1 MTKLLSAVVVC
12 AALTAFAGPKGA
24 GPGDDG
30 AARRAEHERKMRTM
44 MVVGMAEALQL
55 NEQEALRMSEKIKV
69 LDEKR
74 KPLREA
80 MGESMRTIKAAADGD
95 ATALTQVD
103 AAMDKVLSGRQ
114 QMAALDKEM
123 FQVLGK
129 DLTPQKRAQLAV
141 FLAHL
146 GKGGREFGKGG
157 RNGGPGGPGG
167 PGEE

>member
-12 AALTAFAGPKGA
+12 AALSAFAGPKGLA
-24 GPGDDG
+24 PGPGGVGDDG
-30 AARRAEHERKMRTM
+30 ARRAERERKVRTM
-44 MVVGMAEALQL
+44 LVVGMAEALQL
-55 NEQEALRMSEKIKV
+55 NEQEALRMSDKIKL

-74 KPLREA
+74 KPLRDA

-95 ATALTQVD
+95 PTALTQVD

-146 GKGGREFGKGG
+146 GKGGREFGKG
-157 RNGGPGGPGG
+157 RRGGGDGA
-167 PGEE
+167 EE

>member
-24 GPGDDG
+24 GPGPAGDDG
-30 AARRAEHERKMRTM
+30 ARRAERERKVRTM
-44 MVVGMAEALQL
+44 LVVGMAEALQL
-55 NEQEALRMSEKIKV
+55 NEQEALRMAEKIKV

-74 KPLREA
+74 RPLRES

-103 AAMDKVLSGRQ
+103 AAMDRVLSGRQ

-129 DLTPQKRAQLAV
+129 ELTPQKRAQLAV

-157 RNGGPGGPGG
+157 RHGGPGG

>member
-1 MTKLLSAVVVC
+1 MTKLLSAVVLC
-12 AALTAFAGPKGA
+12 GALAAFAGPKGA

-30 AARRAEHERKMRTM
+30 ARRAERERKMRTL

-55 NEQEALRMSEKIKV
+55 NEAEALRMSEKIKV

-74 KPLREA
+74 KPLRES

-103 AAMDKVLSGRQ
+103 AAMERVLSGRQ

-141 FLAHL
+141 FLAHVGKGGREL
-146 GKGGREFGKGG
+146 GKGGR
-157 RNGGPGGPGG
+157 NAAPT
-167 PGEE
+167 EE